1 MKLVFMGTPDF
12 AVPCLEELIKAGH
25 EIVGVFTQPDKPVGR
40 KRVMTP
46 PPVKVCAEKN
56 GITVYQP
63 DSVRTEESL
72 TLMKELNPDCV
83 VVVAY
88 GKIIP
93 SEMLKLPKLGF
104 VNVHGSLLPKYR
116 GAAPIQWSII
126 DGEKKTG
133 VTTMQMDDG
142 IDTGDMLEVS
152 ETEIGE
158 NETAGELF
166 DRLAEMGGKLIVSS
180 LSKLEKGELTPIP
193 QDHEK
198 SNYAKIISKEM
209 ALIDFN
215 MSAENVFNLIR
226 GFNPWPIAYTIIGD
240 KRLKV
245 FAAEKIGSVNGK
257 AGEVVS
263 SDGTLTVAF
272 GDGNGLRFT
281 DVQLEGSKRM
291 SATEML
297 KGRPIEKGTILG
309 A

>member
-12 AVPCLEELIKAGH
+12 AVPCLEELINAGH

-63 DSVRTEESL
+63 DSVRTEECLS
-72 TLMKELNPDCV
+72 LMKELNPDCV

-93 SEMLKLPKLGF
+93 SDMLKLPKFGF

>member
-12 AVPCLEELIKAGH
+12 AVPCLESLIEAGH
-25 EIVGVFTQPDKPVGR
+25 EIIGVFTQPDKPVGR
-40 KRVMTP
+40 KRIMTP
-46 PPVKVCAEKN
+46 PPVKVCAESN
-56 GITVYQP
+56 GIKVYQP
-63 DSVRTEESL
+63 DSVRTEEAL
-72 TLMKELNPDCV
+72 LLMKELNPDCV

-93 SEMLKLPKLGF
+93 SNMLKLTKYGF

-126 DGEKKTG
+126 DGEKTTG

-142 IDTGDMLEVS
+142 IDTGDMLEAA

-166 DRLAEMGGKLIVSS
+166 DRLAEMGGKLIVST
-180 LSKLEKGELTPIP
+180 LDKLEKGEIIPVP

-215 MSAENVFNLIR
+215 MPAENVFNLIR

-257 AGEVVS
+257 AGEVIS
-263 SDGTLTVAF
+263 SDGTLKVAF
-272 GDGNGLRFT
+272 GDGNGLMLT

-297 KGRPIEKGTILG
+297 KGRPIEKGTVLG
-309 A
+309 V

>member
-12 AVPCLEELIKAGH
+12 AVPCLEELINAGH
-25 EIVGVFTQPDKPVGR
+25 EIIGVFTQPDKPVGR

-63 DSVRTEESL
+63 DSVRTEEALSL
-72 TLMKELNPDCV
+72 VKELNPDCV

-93 SEMLKLPKLGF
+93 SEMLKLPKFGF

-126 DGEKKTG
+126 DGETKTG

-166 DRLAEMGGKLIVSS
+166 DRLAEMGGKLIVST

-272 GDGNGLRFT
+272 GDGNGLKFT

-297 KGRPIEKGTILG
+297 KGRPIGKGTVLG
-309 A
+309 V

>member
-12 AVPCLEELIKAGH
+12 AVPCLEELINAGH
-25 EIVGVFTQPDKPVGR
+25 EIIGVFTQPDKPVGR

-46 PPVKVCAEKN
+46 PPVKLCAEKN

-63 DSVRTEESL
+63 DSVRTEEALS
-72 TLMKELNPDCV
+72 LMKELNPDCA

-93 SEMLKLPKLGF
+93 SEMLKLPKFGF

-126 DGEKKTG
+126 DGETKTG

-142 IDTGDMLEVS
+142 IDTGDMLEVL

-166 DRLAEMGGKLIVSS
+166 DRLAEMGGKLIVST

-272 GDGNGLRFT
+272 GDGNGLKFT

-297 KGRPIEKGTILG
+297 KGRPIGKGTVLG
-309 A
+309 V

>member
-72 TLMKELNPDCV
+72 SLMKELNPDCV

-93 SEMLKLPKLGF
+93 SDMLKLPKFGF

-166 DRLAEMGGKLIVSS
+166 DRLAEMGGKLIVST

>member
-72 TLMKELNPDCV
+72 SLMKELNPDCV

-93 SEMLKLPKLGF
+93 SDMLKLPKFGF

-126 DGEKKTG
+126 DGETKTG

-257 AGEVVS
+257 SGEVVS

>member
-63 DSVRTEESL
+63 DSVRTEECLS
-72 TLMKELNPDCV
+72 LMKELNPDCV

-93 SEMLKLPKLGF
+93 SDMLKLPKFGF

-257 AGEVVS
+257 SGEVVS

-272 GDGNGLRFT
+272 GDGNGLKFT

>member
-46 PPVKVCAEKN
+46 PPVKVCAKKN

-63 DSVRTEESL
+63 DSVRTEECLS
-72 TLMKELNPDCV
+72 LMKELNPDCV

-257 AGEVVS
+257 SGEVVS

>member
-63 DSVRTEESL
+63 DSVRTEEALS
-72 TLMKELNPDCV
+72 LMKELNPDCV

-257 AGEVVS
+257 SGEVVS

-272 GDGNGLRFT
+272 GDGNGLKFT

>member
-72 TLMKELNPDCV
+72 SLMKELNPDCV

-93 SEMLKLPKLGF
+93 SDMLKLPKFGF

-126 DGEKKTG
+126 DGETKTG

-166 DRLAEMGGKLIVSS
+166 DRLAEMGGKLIVST

>member
-63 DSVRTEESL
+63 DSVRTEECLS
-72 TLMKELNPDCV
+72 LMKELNPDCV

-93 SEMLKLPKLGF
+93 SDMLKLPKFGF

-126 DGEKKTG
+126 DGETKTG

-166 DRLAEMGGKLIVSS
+166 DRLAEMGGKLIVST

-226 GFNPWPIAYTIIGD
+226 GFNPWPIAYTIIGN

-272 GDGNGLRFT
+272 GDGNGLKFT

-297 KGRPIEKGTILG
+297 KGRPIGKGTVLG
-309 A
+309 V

>member
-72 TLMKELNPDCV
+72 SLMKELNPDCV

-166 DRLAEMGGKLIVSS
+166 DRLAEMGGKLIVST

-263 SDGTLTVAF
+263 SDGTLTLAF

>member
-63 DSVRTEESL
+63 DSVRTEECLS
-72 TLMKELNPDCV
+72 LMKELNPDCV

-93 SEMLKLPKLGF
+93 SDMLKLPKFGF

-126 DGEKKTG
+126 DGETKTG

-166 DRLAEMGGKLIVSS
+166 DRLAEMGGKLIVST

-257 AGEVVS
+257 SGEVVS

>member
-93 SEMLKLPKLGF
+93 SDMLKLPKLGF

-166 DRLAEMGGKLIVSS
+166 DRLAEMGGKLIVST

-257 AGEVVS
+257 SGEVVS

-272 GDGNGLRFT
+272 GDGNGLKFT

>member
-12 AVPCLEELIKAGH
+12 AVPCLEELINAGH
-25 EIVGVFTQPDKPVGR
+25 EIIGIFTQPDKPVGR

-63 DSVRTEESL
+63 DSVRTEEALSL
-72 TLMKELNPDCV
+72 VKELNPDCV

-93 SEMLKLPKLGF
+93 SEMLKLPKFGF

-126 DGEKKTG
+126 DGETKTG

-166 DRLAEMGGKLIVSS
+166 DRLAEMGGKLIVST

-272 GDGNGLRFT
+272 GDGNGLKFT

-297 KGRPIEKGTILG
+297 KGRPIGKGTVLG
-309 A
+309 V

>member
-72 TLMKELNPDCV
+72 SLMKELNPDCV

-93 SEMLKLPKLGF
+93 SDMLKLPKFGF

-126 DGEKKTG
+126 DGETKTG

-180 LSKLEKGELTPIP
+180 LSKLEKGKLTPIP
-193 QDHEK
+193 QDHKK

>member
-12 AVPCLEELIKAGH
+12 AVPCLEELINAGH
-25 EIVGVFTQPDKPVGR
+25 EIIGVFTQPDKPVGR

-56 GITVYQP
+56 DITVYQP
-63 DSVRTEESL
+63 DSVRTEEALS
-72 TLMKELNPDCV
+72 LMKELNPDCV

-93 SEMLKLPKLGF
+93 SEMLKLPKFGF

-126 DGEKKTG
+126 DGETKTG

-166 DRLAEMGGKLIVSS
+166 DRLAEMGGKLIVST

-272 GDGNGLRFT
+272 GDGNGLKFT

-297 KGRPIEKGTILG
+297 KGRPIGKGTVLG
-309 A
+309 V

>member
-25 EIVGVFTQPDKPVGR
+25 EIVSVFTQPDKPVGR

-166 DRLAEMGGKLIVSS
+166 DRLAEMGGKLIVST

-257 AGEVVS
+257 SGEVVS

-272 GDGNGLRFT
+272 GDGNGLKFT

>member
-72 TLMKELNPDCV
+72 SLMKELNPDCV

-93 SEMLKLPKLGF
+93 SEMLKLPKFGF

-166 DRLAEMGGKLIVSS
+166 DRLAEMGGKLIVST

-257 AGEVVS
+257 AGEVLS

>member
-166 DRLAEMGGKLIVSS
+166 DRLAEMGGKLIVST

-309 A
+309 V

>member
-72 TLMKELNPDCV
+72 SLMKELNPDCV

>member
-72 TLMKELNPDCV
+72 SLMKELNPDCV

-166 DRLAEMGGKLIVSS
+166 DRLAEMGGKLIVST

-272 GDGNGLRFT
+272 GDGNGLKFT

>member
-72 TLMKELNPDCV
+72 SLMKELNPDCV

-93 SEMLKLPKLGF
+93 SDMLKLPKFGF

-166 DRLAEMGGKLIVSS
+166 DRLAEMGGKLIVST

-257 AGEVVS
+257 SGEVVS

-272 GDGNGLRFT
+272 GDGNGLKFT

>member
-12 AVPCLEELIKAGH
+12 AVPCLEELINAGH
-25 EIVGVFTQPDKPVGR
+25 EIIGVFTQPDKPVGR

-56 GITVYQP
+56 DITVYQP
-63 DSVRTEESL
+63 DSVRTEEALS
-72 TLMKELNPDCV
+72 LMKELNPDCV

-93 SEMLKLPKLGF
+93 SEMLKLPKFGF

-126 DGEKKTG
+126 DGETKTG

-166 DRLAEMGGKLIVSS
+166 DRLAEMGGKLIVST

-226 GFNPWPIAYTIIGD
+226 GFNPWPIAYTIIGN

-257 AGEVVS
+257 AGQVVS

-272 GDGNGLRFT
+272 GDGNGLKFT

-297 KGRPIEKGTILG
+297 KGRPIGKGTVLG
-309 A
+309 V

>member
-63 DSVRTEESL
+63 DSVRTEECLS
-72 TLMKELNPDCV
+72 LMKELNPDCV

-93 SEMLKLPKLGF
+93 SDMLKLPKFGF

-166 DRLAEMGGKLIVSS
+166 DRLAEMGGKLIVST

-272 GDGNGLRFT
+272 GDGNGLKFT

>member
-12 AVPCLEELIKAGH
+12 AVPCLEELINAGH
-25 EIVGVFTQPDKPVGR
+25 EIIGVFTQPDKPVGR

-56 GITVYQP
+56 DITVYQP
-63 DSVRTEESL
+63 DSVRTEEALS
-72 TLMKELNPDCV
+72 LMKELNPDCV

-93 SEMLKLPKLGF
+93 SEMLKLPKFGF

-126 DGEKKTG
+126 DGETKTG

-166 DRLAEMGGKLIVSS
+166 DRLAEMGGKLIVST

-257 AGEVVS
+257 AGQVVS

-272 GDGNGLRFT
+272 GDGNGLKFT

-297 KGRPIEKGTILG
+297 KGRPIGKGTVLG
-309 A
+309 V

>member
-12 AVPCLEELIKAGH
+12 AVPCLEELINAGH
-25 EIVGVFTQPDKPVGR
+25 EIIGVFTQPDKPVGR

-63 DSVRTEESL
+63 DSVRTEEALS
-72 TLMKELNPDCV
+72 LMKELNPDCV

-93 SEMLKLPKLGF
+93 SEMLKLPKFGF

-126 DGEKKTG
+126 DGETKTG

-166 DRLAEMGGKLIVSS
+166 DRLAEMGGKLIVST

-226 GFNPWPIAYTIIGD
+226 GFNPWPIAYTIIGN

-272 GDGNGLRFT
+272 GDGNGLKFT

>member
-46 PPVKVCAEKN
+46 PPVKVCAKKN

-72 TLMKELNPDCV
+72 SLMKELNPDCV

-93 SEMLKLPKLGF
+93 SDMLKLPKFGF

-257 AGEVVS
+257 SGEVVS

-272 GDGNGLRFT
+272 GDGNGLKFT

>member
-63 DSVRTEESL
+63 DSVRTEECLS
-72 TLMKELNPDCV
+72 LMKELNPDCV

-166 DRLAEMGGKLIVSS
+166 DRLAEMGGKLIVST

-257 AGEVVS
+257 SGEVVS

-272 GDGNGLRFT
+272 GDGNGLKFT

>member
-72 TLMKELNPDCV
+72 SLMKELNPDCV

-93 SEMLKLPKLGF
+93 SDMLKLPKFGF

-257 AGEVVS
+257 AGEVLS

-272 GDGNGLRFT
+272 GDGNGLKFT